1 MPGAMQFVSIPAGTF
16 MMGCSAGDG
25 ECHADEKPAHRV
37 SITRP
42 FEMGKYQVTQAQY
55 EAVTTVNP
63 SYSQGPNL
71 PVEGVSWDDAQKF
84 CEAVNRKGD
93 GYHYRLPTE
102 AEWEYA
108 ARAGDTSCRYGPL
121 VEVAWSRD
129 NSGGKTHPVGEK
141 KPNAFGLYDTLG
153 NVWEWVQDWHS
164 ITYYSHSPESDPQGP
179 DSGEYRISRG
189 GSWRGLVRGQSRV
202 SARYMLK
209 PKVRSIVVGFRC
221 VRELVS

>member
-1 MPGAMQFVSIPAGTF
+1 
-16 MMGCSAGDG
+16 
-25 ECHADEKPAHRV
+25 
-37 SITRP
+37 
-42 FEMGKYQVTQAQY
+42 MGKYQVTQAQY